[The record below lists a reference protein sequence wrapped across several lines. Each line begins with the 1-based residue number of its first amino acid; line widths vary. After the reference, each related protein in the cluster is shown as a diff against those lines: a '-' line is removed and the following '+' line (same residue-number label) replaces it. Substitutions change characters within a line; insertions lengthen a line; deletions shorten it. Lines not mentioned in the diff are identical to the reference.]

1 MNGYDLTRQWFDFA
15 FEKPECKVQHTA
27 IYCWIVELNN
37 RMGWKEQFG
46 LPSQATIEGL
56 SIGDKRTYLNA
67 LRDIAEWGFI
77 EIVQE
82 AKNQFQSCIIKI
94 CHREITPASTPA
106 LDTALSRQ
114 NTDTTHS
121 RTPIDKPLNNETNK
135 QINKVGE
142 IFNPPLEEKKEK
154 GPPKVQ
160 LKGSNDF
167 NPLNVDLP
175 FGELFKASWSD
186 WVQHRIELRKK
197 LTPSMVK
204 QQLKKLEQF
213 DERYASAVLL
223 NTVEKGWLGLVY
235 EIKID
240 SIPLNGHLPTPIKR
254 VTLNDKYAQ

>member
-94 CHREITPASTPA
+94 CHSEITPAPTTA
-106 LDTALSRQ
+106 LDTALLRQ
-114 NTDTTHS
+114 NSDTTHS
-121 RTPIDKPLNNETNK
+121 RTPIDKPLNKETK
-135 QINKVGE
+135 KPINIDFEVFYEAYGKKVDKDKASKKWHTLSDE
-142 IFNPPLEEKKEK
+142 ERELALADAPKYRATITDSQFQKSPLVYLNGKNWLDERLPVKKLNGDERVEKKYRMEK
-154 GPPKVQ
+154 
-160 LKGSNDF
+160 
-167 NPLNVDLP
+167 
-175 FGELFKASWSD
+175 
-186 WVQHRIELRKK
+186 I
-197 LTPSMVK
+197 
-204 QQLKKLEQF
+204 
-213 DERYASAVLL
+213 
-223 NTVEKGWLGLVY
+223 
-235 EIKID
+235 
-240 SIPLNGHLPTPIKR
+240 
-254 VTLNDKYAQ
+254 